1 MKLKNNTMKLSE
13 KTISI
18 LKNFSSINQSILF
31 KEGKS
36 LRTIS
41 VMKNILA
48 EATIT
53 EDFPKD
59 FGIYD
64 LNQILNG
71 LGLHQSPELDFTN
84 ESCLVIKDSV
94 IKSKSK
100 IYYSD
105 PDLITSAPEK
115 ELEVDV
121 ADVSFTLSWENL
133 ARLQRASSTYGVQD
147 LCLYSSDGSMH
158 MCVTDKKNET
168 SNVYSIELGETDKEF
183 CFCFKMENLKLMTH
197 QTYDVSI
204 HMGRV
209 ALFKSTS
216 CNLKYWIA
224 LEPNLDK

>member
-1 MKLKNNTMKLSE
+1 MS
-13 KTISI
+13 ISI
-18 LKNFSSINQSILF
+18 STTTIDVLKNFLSINKSINIKPGNVL
-31 KEGKS
+31 S
-36 LRTIS
+36 TLS
-41 VMKNILA
+41 VNKNIMA
-48 EATIT
+48 RYEI
-53 EDFPKD
+53 EEEFPREVP
-59 FGIYD
+59 IYD
-64 LNQILNG
+64 LSVFIG
-71 LGLHQSPELDFTN
+71 ALGLCQSPELDFTN
-84 ESCLVIKDSV
+84 ETCLVIKDTV

-115 ELEVDV
+115 GLEVPS

-147 LCLYSSDGSMH
+147 LCLYGSDGSMN
-158 MCVTDKKNET
+158 MCVTDKKNDT

-204 HMGRV
+204 HMDRV

>member
-1 MKLKNNTMKLSE
+1 MS
-13 KTISI
+13 ISI
-18 LKNFSSINQSILF
+18 STTTIDALKNFLSINKSINIKPGNVL
-31 KEGKS
+31 S
-36 LRTIS
+36 TLS
-41 VMKNILA
+41 VNKNIMA
-48 EATIT
+48 RYEI
-53 EDFPKD
+53 EEEFPREVP
-59 FGIYD
+59 IYD
-64 LNQILNG
+64 LSVFIG
-71 LGLHQSPELDFTN
+71 ALGLCQSPELDFTN

-133 ARLQRASSTYGVQD
+133 LRLQRASLTYGVQD

>member
-1 MKLKNNTMKLSE
+1 MSILISTT
-13 KTISI
+13 TIDA
-18 LKNFSSINQSILF
+18 LKNFLSINKSINIKPGNVL
-31 KEGKS
+31 S
-36 LRTIS
+36 TLS
-41 VMKNILA
+41 VNKNIMA
-48 EATIT
+48 RYEI
-53 EDFPKD
+53 EEEFPREVP
-59 FGIYD
+59 IYD
-64 LNQILNG
+64 LSVFIG
-71 LGLHQSPELDFTN
+71 ALGLCQNPELDFTN
-84 ESCLVIKDSV
+84 ETCLVIKDSV

-133 ARLQRASSTYGVQD
+133 ARLQRASLTYGVQD
-147 LCLYSSDGSMH
+147 LCLYGSDGSMH
-158 MCVTDKKNET
+158 MCVTDKKNDT

-183 CFCFKMENLKLMTH
+183 CFCFKMENLKLMQH

-204 HMGRV
+204 HMDRV